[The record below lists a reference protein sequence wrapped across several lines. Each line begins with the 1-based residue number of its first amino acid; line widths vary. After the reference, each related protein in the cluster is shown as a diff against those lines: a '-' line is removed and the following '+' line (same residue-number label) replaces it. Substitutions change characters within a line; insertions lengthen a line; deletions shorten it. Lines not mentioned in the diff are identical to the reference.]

1 MNGHRFTSLI
11 LAAATQYL
19 LPLLL
24 FLSVDILLRGHNKPG
39 GGFMGGIMAASAL
52 ALYFLAHEAEPVRR
66 ILRIHPRHF
75 FTMGLLTAA
84 VSGLIPLFFGK
95 PFMTGVWW
103 DRQLPV
109 IGKIG
114 TPLLFDIGVYHVV
127 VGVILTIFLTLM
139 EDR

>member
-24 FLSVDILLRGHNKPG
+24 FLSIDILLRGHNKPG

-52 ALYFLAHEAEPVRR
+52 ALYFLAHDAPSVHR
-66 ILRIHPRHF
+66 ILRFHPRNF
-75 FTMGLLTAA
+75 FAFGLLTAL
-84 VSGLIPLFFGK
+84 VSGLIPLFFGE
-95 PFMTGVWW
+95 PFMTGIWW
-103 DRQLPV
+103 ERKLPV
-109 IGKIG
+109 IGTIG

-127 VGVILTIFLTLM
+127 IGMIMTIFLTLM
-139 EDR
+139 EER

>member
-52 ALYFLAHEAEPVRR
+52 ALYFLAHDAGSVRR
-66 ILRIHPRHF
+66 ILRVHPRHF
-75 FTMGLLTAA
+75 FAMGLLTAA

-103 DRQLPV
+103 DRSLPV
-109 IGKIG
+109 IGKVG

-127 VGVILTIFLTLM
+127 VGIILTIFLTLM